1 MFKKRI
7 MLAHAASTS
16 RIDSDMLACFSRVF
30 LFSYATD
37 RPGIFRVSYAAVDI
51 CAAPPH
57 ARYRAFEALE
67 LVAAN
72 SLPCRVFLVSRM
84 AFVGLALSQ
93 LVVLVV
99 LFLGRNRC

>member
-1 MFKKRI
+1 MD
-7 MLAHAASTS
+7 L
-16 RIDSDMLACFSRVF
+16 
-30 LFSYATD
+30 
-37 RPGIFRVSYAAVDI
+37 

-72 SLPCRVFLVSRM
+72 SLPCRVFLVSKLK
-84 AFVGLALSQ
+84 FVGLALSL

-99 LFLGRNRC
+99 LYLGRNNYWCDEGASCPLFGA